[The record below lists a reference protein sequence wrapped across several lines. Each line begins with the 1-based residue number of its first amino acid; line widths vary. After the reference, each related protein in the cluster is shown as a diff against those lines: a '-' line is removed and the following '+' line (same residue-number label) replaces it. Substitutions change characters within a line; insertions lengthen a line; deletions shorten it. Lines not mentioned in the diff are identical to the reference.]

1 MNSENKLEKSKVSF
15 EKLESKFFVKEIFG
29 LLKKHK
35 SLNIVKY
42 NKKLQNLLKF
52 NIND

>member
-1 MNSENKLEKSKVSF
+1 MNSENKLVKSKVSF

-29 LLKKHK
+29 LMKKHK

-42 NKKLQNLLKF
+42 NKKLKK
-52 NIND
+52 IY